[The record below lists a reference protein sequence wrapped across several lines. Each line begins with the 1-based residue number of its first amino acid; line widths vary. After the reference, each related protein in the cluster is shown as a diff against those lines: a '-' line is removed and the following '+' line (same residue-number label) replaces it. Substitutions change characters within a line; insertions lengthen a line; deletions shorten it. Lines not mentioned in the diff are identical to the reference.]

1 MLQPKIL
8 LTQGIGFRRTLFKTI
23 FLAHVSKEV
32 SPQNF
37 DVFMKNK
44 VLKHSLMS
52 GILSIGPSG
61 QLLKRQ
67 AQLLLIMLL
76 RIGLHSQQ
84 TGLNG
89 LTDQNH
95 ISDQAEKQLVQMK
108 PFSYPS
114 YPFIVTNLSLQP
126 WHTLGLLSRILLIS
140 DLG

>member
-8 LTQGIGFRRTLFKTI
+8 LTQGIGFWQTLFKTI
-23 FLAHVSKEV
+23 FLAHVLKRV

-37 DVFMKNK
+37 NMFMKNK
-44 VLKHSLMS
+44 VLKHSLIR

-61 QLLKRQ
+61 QLLKRR

-89 LTDQNH
+89 SIDQNH
-95 ISDQAEKQLVQMK
+95 ISDQARKQLVQMK
-108 PFSYPS
+108 PFSYPG
-114 YPFIVTNLSLQP
+114 YPFIVTKLSLQP
-126 WHTLGLLSRILLIS
+126 RHAFGLLSRILLIL
-140 DLG
+140 DLR